1 MCLKQYSLYLTF
13 IHFAISF
20 YVFCFISIP
29 CSREHFLYF
38 FNNGRMF
45 CCSFALEH
53 NTELPPKTIYNKHMI
68 NFHPFILSYLAWGRV
83 AFSFKLFLFHFN
95 SSNRKA
101 KHHTYVFKCQI
112 IAVLLRIM
120 SNIESKFGNKD
131 WKKNFYVNLCLVTV
145 TTLDIFDNNNN
156 ISTQKLCLQIFTYT
170 HSKTYPTPTVVPFNH
185 PYLFR
190 LQ

>member
-1 MCLKQYSLYLTF
+1 MFKTIFIVFYIYSLCCIILYFLFHKHSMQQRTF
-13 IHFAISF
+13 S
-20 YVFCFISIP
+20 
-29 CSREHFLYF
+29 LF

-53 NTELPPKTIYNKHMI
+53 NTELPPKKPIYNKHMI

-101 KHHTYVFKCQI
+101 KYHTYVFKCQI

-156 ISTQKLCLQIFTYT
+156 ISTQKLCVQIFTYT
-170 HSKTYPTPTVVPFNH
+170 HSKTYPTLIVVPFNH
-185 PYLFR
+185 PYPFR

>member
-1 MCLKQYSLYLTF
+1 
-13 IHFAISF
+13 
-20 YVFCFISIP
+20 
-29 CSREHFLYF
+29 
-38 FNNGRMF
+38 
-45 CCSFALEH
+45 
-53 NTELPPKTIYNKHMI
+53 MI

-101 KHHTYVFKCQI
+101 KYHTYVFKCQI

-131 WKKNFYVNLCLVTV
+131 WKKNCYVNLCLVTV

-170 HSKTYPTPTVVPFNH
+170 HSKTYPTLIVVPFNH
-185 PYLFR
+185 PFLDYNNKDAFKIAKIVPFVTSIVNLISFNFIMYFLR
-190 LQ
+190 LQFIWK